1 MTNEEIKELEERTYA
16 IGWSGFPIDTLFNDI
31 RDNNDPRFNKNLA
44 YQDFKKIIDEI
55 YILKAKAQKYDEK
68 ETPKKPIIKQYKN
81 SEHYLCP
88 NCKNYR
94 FGIIDYGE
102 YKNEWRKGSELMLY
116 CPKCGQAID
125 RSDEDDK

>member
-1 MTNEEIKELEERTYA
+1 MNRYQQALNTLREKGYTNHFQPITLEYQYFNEFKILQELV
-16 IGWSGFPIDTLFNDI
+16 D
-31 RDNNDPRFNKNLA
+31 
-44 YQDFKKIIDEI
+44 
-55 YILKAKAQKYDEK
+55 KA
-68 ETPKKPIIKQYKN
+68 TPKKPIIKQYKN

>member
-1 MTNEEIKELEERTYA
+1 MTSKEAYNYLLGLLESGGDMRWSLVKESMDKFKELV
-16 IGWSGFPIDTLFNDI
+16 D
-31 RDNNDPRFNKNLA
+31 
-44 YQDFKKIIDEI
+44 
-55 YILKAKAQKYDEK
+55 KA
-68 ETPKKPIIKQYKN
+68 TPKKPIIKQYKN

-116 CPKCGQAID
+116 CPKCGQALD
-125 RSDEDDK
+125 WSDEDDK

>member
-1 MTNEEIKELEERTYA
+1 MYKYQEALERAYICGDNDCCDCKFNEICINDRKGWYGTLKELV
-16 IGWSGFPIDTLFNDI
+16 D
-31 RDNNDPRFNKNLA
+31 
-44 YQDFKKIIDEI
+44 
-55 YILKAKAQKYDEK
+55 KA
-68 ETPKKPIIKQYKN
+68 TPKKPIIKQYKN

-102 YKNEWRKGSELMLY
+102 YKNEWRKGSELMPY

-125 RSDEDDK
+125 RSDENDK